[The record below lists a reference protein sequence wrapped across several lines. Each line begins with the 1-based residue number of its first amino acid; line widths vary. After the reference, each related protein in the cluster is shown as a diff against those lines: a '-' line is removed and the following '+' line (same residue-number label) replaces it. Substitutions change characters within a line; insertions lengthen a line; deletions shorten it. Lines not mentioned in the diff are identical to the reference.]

1 MRLIQPNRTI
11 IALTMW
17 LTIAN
22 PSATSK
28 DSSVLGIFAGST
40 LCGDIIRPLHKISQQ
55 ADCELVEW
63 KLILYQD
70 PLTHKPTTYKLTS
83 VSRFIVKPSNMYSQP
98 GIKTETEGKW
108 RIVRG
113 SKSNPRAIVYQLDP
127 GKPQISIRFL
137 KLGDNL
143 LHLLYQDGALM
154 IGSSL
159 ASYTLNRISN

>member
-1 MRLIQPNRTI
+1 MKLIRTNRTI
-11 IALTMW
+11 MALAVW

-28 DSSVLGIFAGST
+28 DSSVLRIYAGST
-40 LCGDIIRPLHKISQQ
+40 LCGDIIRPLHKISLQ

-63 KLILYQD
+63 KLTLFQD
-70 PLTHKPTTYKLTS
+70 PLTRKPTTYKLAG
-83 VSRFIVKPSNMYSQP
+83 VSRFIVKQTNMYSQP

-108 RIVRG
+108 TIVRG

-127 GKPQISIRFL
+127 GKPLISIRFL

-143 LHLLYQDGALM
+143 LHLLNQDGALM

>member
-1 MRLIQPNRTI
+1 MKLIQPNRTVM
-11 IALTMW
+11 ALAVW

-22 PSATSK
+22 SSTTTK

-40 LCGDIIRPLHKISQQ
+40 LCGDIIRPLHKISLQ

-63 KLILYQD
+63 KLTLYQD
-70 PLTHKPTTYKLTS
+70 PLTRKPTTYKLTS

-108 RIVRG
+108 SIVRG
-113 SKSNPRAIVYQLDP
+113 TKANPRAIVYELDP
-127 GKPQISIRFL
+127 GKPQISIRLL

-154 IGSSL
+154 IGSSQ